1 MKWELGRGRS
11 NEPYVT
17 KSFKIFGFQWKQF
30 RILFWFIDR
39 DIIKLF
45 FKYVF
50 GFSKKYR
57 NLTDLLFNG
66 HTVERTYSWTD
77 ILFNG
82 PTVQG
87 TYCSK
92 DIQFNRHTIKRTY
105 SWTDK
110 LFNQY
115 TVQPTIL
122 SNGHTVQQT
131 VFNRHTVQLL
141 NRMSDDHIVPGKES
155 TLWNHL
161 PLKGLQMH
169 IYKGLSVPVL
179 WLQAV
184 NILFWS
190 DPRRTR
196 YSS

>member
-66 HTVERTYSWTD
+66 HTVERTYCLMDLLFKGLTVQKTYNSTDIQLNGHTVERTNFSTNILFNRQYCPTD
-77 ILFNG
+77 ILFNR
-82 PTVQG
+82 Q
-87 TYCSK
+87 CST
-92 DIQFNRHTIKRTY
+92 DI
-105 SWTDK
+105 
-110 LFNQY
+110 LFNC
-115 TVQPTIL
+115 
-122 SNGHTVQQT
+122 
-131 VFNRHTVQLL
+131 
-141 NRMSDDHIVPGKES
+141 
-155 TLWNHL
+155 
-161 PLKGLQMH
+161 
-169 IYKGLSVPVL
+169 
-179 WLQAV
+179 
-184 NILFWS
+184 
-190 DPRRTR
+190 
-196 YSS
+196 